1 MKRPKIASEAAL
13 AEVVTTW
20 LRVDGWRT
28 YHEVE
33 LPRGGRA
40 DIIATRRGLVWIVET
55 KLQAGLEVLD
65 QALDRQ
71 RAGAHG
77 VLVAVPSGPAAVRL
91 ATIAGRL
98 GVGVIAVEEGTYYD
112 GHLRTAQT
120 GLHAVL
126 KVWPGFARQARVA
139 ELTARLRP
147 EYERQAAGTP
157 GATARWTPFK
167 AAVKSV
173 VEALQ
178 AAPGHRLLVDQLALD
193 EAVREYKR
201 GFVAAQL
208 RRWLC
213 WAIVDGLVPG
223 CSLVGRGKER
233 VVLLDPAGLTVERRR
248 ELQLDEP
255 PRLPAMNPPEALPVA
270 GA

>member
-1 MKRPKIASEAAL
+1 MAKKPKIASEAAL

-20 LRVDGWRT
+20 LRADGWRT

-40 DIIATRRGLVWIVET
+40 DIIAVRRGLVWIVET
-55 KLQAGLEVLD
+55 KLQAGLEVLE
-65 QALDRQ
+65 QAIDR
-71 RAGAHG
+71 RRVGAHG
-77 VLVAVPSGPAAVRL
+77 VVVAVPGGAAASRL
-91 ATIAGRL
+91 AGIAGLL
-98 GVGVIAVEEGTYYD
+98 GVGVLAVEEGTYYD

-120 GLHAVL
+120 GLHPVL
-126 KVWPGFARQARVA
+126 KVWPGFARKARVA

-147 EYERQAAGTP
+147 EYERQAAGTT
-157 GATARWTPFK
+157 GAMVRWTPFK

-173 VEALQ
+173 VLALL

-208 RRWLC
+208 RRWLT
-213 WAIVDGLVPG
+213 WAIDEGLVPA
-223 CSLVGRGKER
+223 CSLVGRGKDR
-233 VVLLDPAGLTVERRR
+233 AVLLDPAALTAERQR
-248 ELQLDEP
+248 ELQLD
-255 PRLPAMNPPEALPVA
+255 A
-270 GA
+270 

>member
-1 MKRPKIASEAAL
+1 MKRPKIESEAAL
-13 AEVVTTW
+13 AEIVTTW
-20 LRVDGWRT
+20 LRADGWRT

-77 VLVAVPSGPAAVRL
+77 ALVAVPGGPAALRL
-91 ATIAGRL
+91 AAIAGRL

-147 EYERQAAGTP
+147 EYERQAAGTT

-173 VEALQ
+173 VLALLE
-178 AAPGHRLLVDQLALD
+178 APGHRLLVDQLALAD
-193 EAVREYKR
+193 AVREYKR

-213 WAIVDGLVPG
+213 WAIDEGLVPG
-223 CSLVGRGKER
+223 CSMDGRGKER
-233 VVLLDPAGLTVERRR
+233 AVVLDPAAIAADRRR
-248 ELQLDEP
+248 ELQLDS
-255 PRLPAMNPPEALPVA
+255 
-270 GA
+270 

>member
-1 MKRPKIASEAAL
+1 MAKKPKIASEAAL

-20 LRVDGWRT
+20 LRADGWRT

-33 LPRGGRA
+33 LPRSGRA
-40 DIIATRRGLVWIVET
+40 DIVAVRRGLVWIVET

-77 VLVAVPSGPAAVRL
+77 VVVAVPGGPAALRL
-91 ATIAGRL
+91 AAIAGRL
-98 GVGVIAVEEGTYYD
+98 GVGVLAVEEGTYYD
-112 GHLRTAQT
+112 GRLRTPQT
-120 GLHAVL
+120 GLHPVL
-126 KVWPGFARQARVA
+126 KVWPDFARKARVA
-139 ELTARLRP
+139 ELTRLLRP
-147 EYERQAAGTP
+147 EYERQAAGTT
-157 GATARWTPFK
+157 GAMVRWTPFK

-173 VEALQ
+173 VEALL

-208 RRWLC
+208 WRWLC
-213 WAIVDGLVPG
+213 WAVDEGLVPG
-223 CSLVGRGKER
+223 CTLDGRGKTR
-233 VVLLDPAGLTVERRR
+233 AAVLDPAKLTAARRR
-248 ELQLDEP
+248 DLQLDT
-255 PRLPAMNPPEALPVA
+255 
-270 GA
+270 